1 MVYLV
6 MYYAKRSY
14 IYNFHIFLGL
24 FWRLIIDAAVAPLH
38 ILMMCNFNFR
48 YGVSTQDEA
57 FKAELCD
64 LYAR

>member
-1 MVYLV
+1 MDV
-6 MYYAKRSY
+6 
-14 IYNFHIFLGL
+14 
-24 FWRLIIDAAVAPLH
+24 AVATLH

-57 FKAELCD
+57 FKVELCD